1 MLDEVDF
8 LASFSNSLKA
18 LRSLILLTARLPI
31 ILIAV
36 ANRLD
41 LLDRIMV
48 APSADRRSLSCP
60 STPRRSCGPRAL
72 NVTLR
77 VDEFEEQLPSVER
90 LSFAPYTAD
99 QLYAILSAKLS
110 RAGLR
115 VAVGPSAHFDIVA
128 LRLLTKRVAAHFGDV
143 RKAAEVALLAVE
155 AAERA
160 WLDSQLD
167 ENIERDADIDVSP
180 TKRTKLGVG
189 HGQELGRDPNAP
201 QPRVQARDVCRVL
214 DAALATAATA
224 SFTATVP
231 NARPLSS
238 SSSRPRKN
246 LEASGVLASASAP
259 DSERTS
265 ANTKPELLLS
275 PTRNTSASLSQMTIN
290 GAAGRGLDENV
301 TSAKLNVQAFSA
313 PLPKATAT
321 SNEQNSNTAVG
332 LLPLQQKIVLCTL
345 LSMLDQTESKRVS
358 SRALKSTKHQLNCT
372 FSGATSASSKK
383 SVDSLSTS
391 FASLENSSKSPVTVL
406 PFDRVQLTN

>member
-48 APSADRRSLSCP
+48 APSADRRSLSLP

-167 ENIERDADIDVSP
+167 ENIEREIDVSP
-180 TKRTKLGVG
+180 TKRTKLGAG
-189 HGQELGRDPNAP
+189 HDQELGHDPNAP

-246 LEASGVLASASAP
+246 LEASGALASASAP
-259 DSERTS
+259 DAERTS
-265 ANTKPELLLS
+265 ANTKPELLFS
-275 PTRNTSASLSQMTIN
+275 PTRITSASLSQMTIN

-301 TSAKLNVQAFSA
+301 TSAKPNVQAFSA

-358 SRALKSTKHQLNCT
+358 SRALKSTKQQLNCT

-406 PFDRVQLTN
+406 AFDRVQLTN